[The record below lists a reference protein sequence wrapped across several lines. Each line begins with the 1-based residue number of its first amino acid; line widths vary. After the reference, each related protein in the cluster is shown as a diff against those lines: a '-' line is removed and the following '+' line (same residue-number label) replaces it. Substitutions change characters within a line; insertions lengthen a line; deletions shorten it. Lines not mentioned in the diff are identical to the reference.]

1 MEVNRR
7 RDVEQERI
15 YRLAR
20 VLAAALADYA
30 IREMAEKRI
39 SDASE
44 RRQSESG
51 HELPRAA

>member
-1 MEVNRR
+1 MDLNRR

-15 YRLAR
+15 HRLVR

-30 IREMAEKRI
+30 IREMAERRI